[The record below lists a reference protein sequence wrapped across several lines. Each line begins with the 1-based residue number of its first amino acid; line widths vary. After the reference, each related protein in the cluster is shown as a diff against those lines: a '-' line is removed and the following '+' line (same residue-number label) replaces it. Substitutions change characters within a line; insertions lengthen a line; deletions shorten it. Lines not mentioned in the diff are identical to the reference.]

1 MIFISKTEWYYLML
15 ILYNDNNYKKTLI
28 LKQVVYCTHVTDVKL
43 RYGDVIKTLGVDD
56 VTLF

>member
-1 MIFISKTEWYYLML
+1 ML
-15 ILYNDNNYKKTLI
+15 ILYNDNYYKKTLI

-43 RYGDVIKTLGVDD
+43 RYCDVIKMLGVYD